1 MIKLSLQ
8 EPTEEQLLAGLKDA
22 MRSRNLLENEDFLWW
37 TEKLEKG
44 EEKHKNNLI
53 YDNEPMEFYRHQGAI
68 RTIRLS
74 LKELRFRADQVEAL
88 EERLKQYD
96 RAKEPVARGA

>member
-1 MIKLSLQ
+1 MIRLGLKD
-8 EPTEEQLLAGLKDA
+8 PTEEQLLAALTDALKA
-22 MRSRNLLENEDFLWW
+22 RRLLENDDFKWW
-37 TEKLEKG
+37 TEKLEMG

-53 YDNEPMEFYRHQGAI
+53 YDSEPAEFYRHQGAI

-74 LKELRFRADQVEAL
+74 LKELRFRAEQVEAL